1 MDQSEGTSKN
11 YFIVSVYDL
20 MRCIYYYYVCVRV
33 HACWCVLCVRVGSG
47 CVCGWAAYT
56 RVCMGLYV
64 CVCVCIVHIS
74 IR

>member
-47 CVCGWAAYT
+47 CVCGCVHTCVYGFV
-56 RVCMGLYV
+56 RVCL
-64 CVCVCIVHIS
+64 CVCIVHIS